1 MIDMNIYSPHINWF
15 RYVNV
20 IVLMSPR
27 SSPVGFASASLD
39 LSNMAAA
46 LTCLCNGSKQSMR
59 RLCQYF
65 YGSYSIHFHV
75 TS

>member
-1 MIDMNIYSPHINWF
+1 MIDMNINSPHINWF

-27 SSPVGFASASLD
+27 SSGFASASLD

-46 LTCLCNGSKQSMR
+46 LTCLSNGSKQSMR

-65 YGSYSIHFHV
+65 YGSYSLHFYV